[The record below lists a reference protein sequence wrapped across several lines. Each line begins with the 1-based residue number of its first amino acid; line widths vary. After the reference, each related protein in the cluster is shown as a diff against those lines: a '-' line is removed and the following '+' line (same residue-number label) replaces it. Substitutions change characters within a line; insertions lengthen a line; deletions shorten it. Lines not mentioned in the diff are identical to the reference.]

1 MLNIIVDPADGDSEP
16 ARLTMRPRGGL
27 DIAEPRT
34 LRHSPCRI
42 LARPN

>member
-16 ARLTMRPRGGL
+16 ARMTMSHRGGL
-27 DIAEPRT
+27 DIAEPRK

-42 LARPN
+42 IASPN